1 MKLQITKKSITI
13 VILTIIMFALIP
25 LEFVNYNEFLDILM
39 MQAGPIPDVAGI
51 FGVIYLIALVL
62 NSVICLF
69 ENNDLQKIT
78 ASVSMVF
85 SFLTAASSTKM
96 FTANNFELK
105 SALIYWLLTAVIV
118 VLVFFKE
125 KKNSN

>member
-13 VILTIIMFALIP
+13 IILTIIMFALIP
-25 LEFVNYNEFLDILM
+25 LEFVNHNEFLDILT
-39 MQAGPIPDVAGI
+39 MQAGGIPDVAGV